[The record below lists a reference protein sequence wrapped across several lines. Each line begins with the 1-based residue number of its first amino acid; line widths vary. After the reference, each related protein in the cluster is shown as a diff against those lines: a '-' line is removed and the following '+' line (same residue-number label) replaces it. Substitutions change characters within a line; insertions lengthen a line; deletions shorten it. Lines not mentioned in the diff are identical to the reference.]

1 MNLRKNSKIHGDFI
15 CHIPLSYPCSVVALK
30 VNTLTF
36 MIAMK
41 ASRLGAGER
50 GRIGLELTKNPITKY
65 CQCLTCL
72 TGPHSQRLSLF
83 ALTLSSLTTNN
94 SLFPKQR

>member
-15 CHIPLSYPCSVVALK
+15 CHIPLSYPCSIVALK

-41 ASRLGAGER
+41 TSRLGAGER

-65 CQCLTCL
+65 CQVFDLI
-72 TGPHSQRLSLF
+72 GPHSQMLSLF
-83 ALTLSSLTTNN
+83 ALTLSSLATNN